1 MKSKLIKLTTGGTS
15 AISLLYWGALPA
27 MAIDLCPANF
37 GAGSQLCTSTP
48 SVENIVKSALNVLLF
63 VAFIAALVFLVVGG
77 IRWILSGGDKE
88 GTAKAKGTVTSALI
102 GLAIVLA
109 SWLLINIILQ
119 FFGISNGFGGIN
131 IGTLRP
137 PHKDWRKL
145 I

>member
-1 MKSKLIKLTTGGTS
+1 MKGKLLKITTGAAVALSTF
-15 AISLLYWGALPA
+15 YWGTLPA
-27 MAIDLCPANF
+27 FAAVNLCPTNLGTGTNLCENSPDA
-37 GAGSQLCTSTP
+37 GA
-48 SVENIVKSALNVLLF
+48 IVKSALNVLLF

-119 FFGISNGFGGIN
+119 FFGISTGLGGID
-131 IGTLRP
+131 IGTLKVKP
-137 PHKDWRKL
+137 SQ
-145 I
+145 